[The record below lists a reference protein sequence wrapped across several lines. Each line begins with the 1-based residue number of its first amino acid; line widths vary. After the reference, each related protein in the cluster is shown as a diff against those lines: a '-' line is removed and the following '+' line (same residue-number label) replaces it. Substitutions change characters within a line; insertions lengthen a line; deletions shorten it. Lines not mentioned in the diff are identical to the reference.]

1 MVGDMIETRNLS
13 LKVGDFQLRDICLTI
28 EPDEYFVLL
37 GPTGSGKT
45 LLVSCLC
52 GLIRASSGRVYIDGK
67 DVTDREPR
75 LRGIGYV
82 PQDCGLFPH
91 MSVAGNLTFSLRAQ
105 GMSHKRALK
114 HTAPLIETL
123 RLRALL
129 ARSPS
134 GLSGGERQMVA
145 LGRALA
151 SQPNL
156 LVLDE
161 AVSALDEPTRQ
172 KVCTELRRVQ
182 RELRVATIH
191 ICHNLDEAL
200 AVADRAGIMQEGR
213 LVQTGT
219 LDELMRKPRSETVA
233 RLLRAENIFTGKATP
248 CADGQSL
255 VSIAGQQ
262 IRIAGRYDGQIK
274 FMVRPESLRVVAKGE
289 DALTAAFVRAEPR
302 GPYTS
307 LELDAG
313 VRIIVHTQTAEAVDR
328 YEPGKNYTV
337 EIPPGS
343 VYVFPAEGP

>member
-1 MVGDMIETRNLS
+1 MIETRNLS

-45 LLVSCLC
+45 LFVTCLC
-52 GLIRASSGRVYIDGK
+52 GLIRASGGTVHIGGK
-67 DVTDREPR
+67 DVTDCEPR

-105 GMSHKRALK
+105 GQSHKRALK
-114 HTAPLIETL
+114 HIHPLIETL
-123 RLRALL
+123 RLRPLL

-151 SQPNL
+151 TQPNL

-200 AVADRAGIMQEGR
+200 VVADRAGIMQEGR

-219 LDELMRKPRSETVA
+219 LEELMRKPQSETVA
-233 RLLRAENIFTGKATP
+233 RLLRAENIFSGKAAP
-248 CADGQSL
+248 CADGRSL
-255 VSIAGQQ
+255 VSLAGQQ
-262 IRIAGRYDGQIK
+262 IRIAGRYDGEIT
-274 FMVRPESLRVVAKGE
+274 FMVRPESLRVVAKGQN
-289 DALTAAFVRAEPR
+289 ALTAALVRAEAR

-313 VRIIVHTQTAEAVDR
+313 VRIIVHTHAAGTVDSF
-328 YEPGKNYTV
+328 EPGRNYAV
-337 EIPPGS
+337 EISPES
-343 VYVFPAEGP
+343 VSVFPEEAP